1 MTLENS
7 DRFQELKKWFFK
19 YRLRNGVEGCYP
31 ISGSDKE
38 RLWNGLQ
45 KTCKEKGVNFF
56 EFDSKTHRILMQASQ
71 LIFFQFLFE
80 PICGI
85 THEDCN
91 DDEDNDSYPVK
102 FYFTN
107 SPRPIILQV
116 EEDEPDPE
124 DEGNEG
130 EMSNFL
136 FSALH
141 LCKKGELLHVTD
153 EDGETAFFRG
163 SSIALVE
170 IPLEVF
176 QFENACTHK
185 DNTRVSK

>member
-1 MTLENS
+1 MTLEDS

-19 YRLRNGVEGCYP
+19 YRLRNGLEGCYS
-31 ISGSDKE
+31 ISGSDKK

-45 KTCKEKGVNFF
+45 KICEEKGVNFF

-71 LIFFQFLFE
+71 LTFFQFLFE
-80 PICGI
+80 PIHSI

-102 FYFTN
+102 VYFTD
-107 SPRPIILQV
+107 SSHPIILQV
-116 EEDEPDPE
+116 EEDEPDPK

-136 FSALH
+136 FSALQ
-141 LCKKGELLHVTD
+141 LCEKGELLHVTD
-153 EDGETAFFRG
+153 ENGEIAFFQG

-176 QFENACTHK
+176 QYEDACTHK
-185 DNTRVSK
+185 DNIRVSK

>member
-1 MTLENS
+1 MTLNDS
-7 DRFQELKKWFFK
+7 DKFQESKKWFFK

-45 KTCKEKGVNFF
+45 KICEKKDVNFF

-71 LIFFQFLFE
+71 LTFFQFLFE
-80 PICGI
+80 PICSI
-85 THEDCN
+85 TSQDCN
-91 DDEDNDSYPVK
+91 DDDSDSYPVK
-102 FYFTN
+102 FYFTD
-107 SPRPIILQV
+107 SPHPIILHV

-141 LCKKGELLHVTD
+141 LCEEGELLHVTD

-176 QFENACTHK
+176 QFEDACTH
-185 DNTRVSK
+185 RVHSQ